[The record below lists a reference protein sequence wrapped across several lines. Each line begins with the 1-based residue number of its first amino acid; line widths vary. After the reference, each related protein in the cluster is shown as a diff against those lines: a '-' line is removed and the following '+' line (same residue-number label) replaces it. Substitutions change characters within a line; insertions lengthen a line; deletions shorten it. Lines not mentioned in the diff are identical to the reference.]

1 MNSITNILNSI
12 SEPLNFLL
20 APPYCAVC
28 EKLIT
33 EKNKYFEYLCLE
45 CYDSL
50 PVTSDSR
57 ELLSRLSERDNS
69 SLLSVHSLMNLK
81 ENHKYMNLIHNLK
94 YYGFRKVG
102 YELGKEL
109 GRFLKINNNIDY
121 DYVIPVPIH
130 SAKKRE
136 RGYNQSDYI
145 AKGVSEFT
153 SIPLSVQLTSR
164 NKYTQTQ
171 TRLNKSERKSNVS
184 DIFKINIKS
193 ISIVNKSII
202 IVDDVFTTGSTINS
216 LAELLLE
223 SGAKKIAAATLASA

>member
-1 MNSITNILNSI
+1 M
-12 SEPLNFLL
+12 EPINFLL
-20 APPYCAVC
+20 APAYCAVC
-28 EKLIT
+28 DSLIT
-33 EKNKYFEYLCLE
+33 KDNKYLDYLCAK

-50 PVTSDSR
+50 PVTSDSS
-57 ELLSRLSERDNS
+57 ELLSRLSMRDDS
-69 SLLSVHSLMNLK
+69 SLISVHSLINLK

-109 GRFLKINNNIDY
+109 GKFLSINNNTEY
-121 DYVIPVPIH
+121 DYIIPVPIH

-153 SIPLSVQLTSR
+153 TIPYDIKMTSR
-164 NKYTQTQ
+164 SKYTQTQ
-171 TRLNKSERKSNVS
+171 TRLDKSERKTNVS
-184 DIFKINIKS
+184 GIFKLKKS
-193 ISIVNKSII
+193 ASILNKSIL

-223 SGAKKIAAATLASA
+223 SGAKKISAATIASA